1 MVGEVGHHN
10 MCIIRKPRYVK
21 TLYDAWIPEFGSG
34 MDPDPAG
41 FRVVG
46 SGPDPAGTKMSRS
59 GLDLDPA
66 GSKMSR
72 SGLDP
77 DPAGSEN
84 CGSGAPLLRYKSF
97 PPSHRPFTFCCW
109 THNIIGLRMFQ
120 TETSYETWKMAW
132 HVNSSSN

>member
-1 MVGEVGHHN
+1 
-10 MCIIRKPRYVK
+10 
-21 TLYDAWIPEFGSG
+21 

-46 SGPDPAGTKMSRS
+46 SGPDPDPAGTKMSRS
-59 GLDLDPA
+59 GLDPDPA

-84 CGSGAPLLRYKSF
+84 CGSGAPLLLTSVRNHWATESQWVALMAQ
-97 PPSHRPFTFCCW
+97 SHA
-109 THNIIGLRMFQ
+109 L
-120 TETSYETWKMAW
+120 
-132 HVNSSSN
+132 